1 MSFTDKENDSLEQ
14 NKTIKITIG
23 DYGCNEALEHLKRKV
38 TANNFDSKEENENDI
53 KNSILDICMPYMID
67 ENGDDASQV
76 TAPLYE
82 LQTVAE
88 ILKEQSQKS
97 IESLSKKYDI
107 IFEDLTIP
115 KEEEKKQ
122 IKIKIKS
129 EQKEA
134 QNDDT
139 LILKKIK
146 NVQSN
151 VSFVISDI
159 DSTTISPSKDMS
171 DTATIT
177 FTPVS
182 SDDTTKKIN
191 ISTNTK
197 QIDLTNELVK
207 LPETIIEETE
217 APHNL
222 EKNDFEEFVP
232 KKEIESKQDALKIK
246 RQYAI
251 LRRNSFF
258 ATLISFF
265 ITVLLSLGKTPILS
279 QFIITSTRPAMIICS
294 ILAMIAILSNY
305 NMFLAVKSVFQ
316 KKFETDLMPSIAS
329 IVAVPL
335 AIVAISQAFV
345 ILDVLILL
353 CFILSFRALG
363 ALLKSVYIFQNLK
376 FATSSQQKQGLKLI
390 SDQAI
395 TSSLARNS
403 IEGDALIATQL
414 GFENISDV
422 MKYTTYG
429 RVLGGKLSLITV
441 ISLLFSLIMGFASA
455 IYFDGFINGLYTA
468 TAIQCF
474 ASLPCLF
481 FIDTLPL
488 FSSSKRLKKIGAVI
502 LGKSAAEQI
511 ELANAFV
518 INSADIFPKGTISLY
533 KMQVLSENNLDDTLI
548 RAAALTEYTGNTL
561 TPIFKSIVKTGNIS
575 VLPDADTVKYE
586 ERLGISGWVDNR
598 LLFIGN
604 RTLMETHGIKVPSID
619 VDRKI
624 LSQGYFPVYV
634 ATREKACALLIIQ
647 YSVDHKIAKEL
658 RKITNVGVTM
668 LVNNTD
674 PNITEEMLC
683 DYVGLYGDSVKVM
696 SSAGSYMYK
705 NATASVKTIS
715 APAIFKKNPIALP
728 TILNCATKIK
738 RSNFLLTI
746 IYIICASLGAIVFA
760 YTSFGGSG
768 EPLSQTVTLLF
779 GICTTVISYLIYL
792 FDRP

>member
-1 MSFTDKENDSLEQ
+1 MSFTDNENSSLEQ
-14 NKTIKITIG
+14 NTTPKKTIG
-23 DYGCNEALEHLKRKV
+23 NYGSNSALEHLKRKV
-38 TANNFDSKEENENDI
+38 TANNFDSKEENTTEK
-53 KNSILDICMPYMID
+53 KNTILDICMPYVID
-67 ENGDDASQV
+67 ENGEDTSV
-76 TAPLYE
+76 ESAPLYE
-82 LQTVAE
+82 LQSVAD

-97 IESLSKKYDI
+97 IDSLSKKYDM
-107 IFEDLTIP
+107 IFEDLTAPNQEEKKVIE
-115 KEEEKKQ
+115 KTEEEKNKN
-122 IKIKIKS
+122 
-129 EQKEA
+129 
-134 QNDDT
+134 NDN
-139 LILKKIK
+139 LVSKKIK

-159 DSTTISPSKDMS
+159 DSTTITPSKDMS

-207 LPETIIEETE
+207 VPETFIEETE
-217 APHNL
+217 TPHNL
-222 EKNDFEEFVP
+222 EKSEFEEFVP
-232 KKEIESKQDALKIK
+232 DNEIKNDKDALKIK
-246 RQYAI
+246 RHYAI
-251 LRRNSFF
+251 MRRNSFF

-265 ITVLLSLGKTPILS
+265 ITGLLSLGKTPVLS
-279 QFIITSTRPAMIICS
+279 QFIIASTRTAMIICS
-294 ILAMIAILSNY
+294 SLALVVILSNLS
-305 NMFLAVKSVFQ
+305 MFVSIKKLLRKS
-316 KKFETDLMPSIAS
+316 FETDILPTIAS
-329 IVAVPL
+329 IVTIPF
-335 AIVAISQAFV
+335 AIIAISQSYM

-353 CFILSFRALG
+353 CFVLSFRALSN
-363 ALLKSVYIFQNLK
+363 LLKTSYIYQNLK
-376 FATSSQQKQGLKLI
+376 FATSPQPKQAIKLI

-403 IEGDALIATQL
+403 IEGDSLIATQL
-414 GFENISDV
+414 GFKNLTDL

-429 RVLGGKLSLITV
+429 KPLGGKLSLITL
-441 ISLLFSLIMGFASA
+441 ISLILSVIMGFVSA
-455 IYFDGFINGLYTA
+455 IYFGGFINGLYTA

-481 FIDTLPL
+481 FIDTFPL
-488 FSSSKRLKKIGAVI
+488 FASSRKLKKSGAAI
-502 LGKSAAEQI
+502 FGKTAAEQI

-533 KMQVLSENNLDDTLI
+533 KMQVLSENNLEDTLI
-548 RAAALTEYTGNTL
+548 RAASLTEYTGNTL
-561 TPIFKSIVKTGNIS
+561 APIFKSIVNTGNIS

-658 RKITNVGVTM
+658 RKITNIGVTM

-683 DYVGLYGDSVKVM
+683 DYIGLYEDSVRVM
-696 SSAGSYMYK
+696 SSAGSYMHK
-705 NATASVKTIS
+705 NATVPVDTIS
-715 APAIFKKNPIALP
+715 APAVFKKNPIALP
-728 TILNCATKIK
+728 TVLNCATKIK
-738 RSNFLLTI
+738 RSNFLLNI
-746 IYIICASLGAIVFA
+746 CYVICASLGVIIFA
-760 YTSFGGSG
+760 YTSFKGSG
-768 EPLSQTVTLLF
+768 EPLSQTVTLLY
-779 GICTTVISYLIYL
+779 GIITTVISYFIYL

>member
-1 MSFTDKENDSLEQ
+1 MSFTDNENSSLEQ
-14 NKTIKITIG
+14 NTTPKKTIG
-23 DYGCNEALEHLKRKV
+23 NYGSNDALERLKRKV
-38 TANNFDSKEENENDI
+38 TANNFDSKEEN
-53 KNSILDICMPYMID
+53 KNEKKNTILDICMPYVID
-67 ENGDDASQV
+67 ENGEDTSKDS
-76 TAPLYE
+76 APLYE

-97 IESLSKKYDI
+97 IESLSKKYDM
-107 IFEDLTIP
+107 IFEDLTAP
-115 KEEEKKQ
+115 KQEEKK
-122 IKIKIKS
+122 II
-129 EQKEA
+129 EETKEEPEN
-134 QNDDT
+134 NDN
-139 LILKKIK
+139 LISKKIK

-159 DSTTISPSKDMS
+159 DSTTITPSKDMS

-207 LPETIIEETE
+207 LPETFIEETE
-217 APHNL
+217 VPHNL
-222 EKNDFEEFVP
+222 EKSEFEEFVP
-232 KKEIESKQDALKIK
+232 ENEIENDKDALKIK
-246 RQYAI
+246 RHYAI

-265 ITVLLSLGKTPILS
+265 ITGLLALGKTSILS

-294 ILAMIAILSNY
+294 SLTLIAILSNF
-305 NMFLAVKSVFQ
+305 NMFVSIKRVIG
-316 KKFETDLMPSIAS
+316 KTFETDLMPTIAS
-329 IVAVPL
+329 IVTIPL
-335 AIVAISQAFV
+335 AIVAITQAYM

-363 ALLKSVYIFQNLK
+363 ATLKTSYIFQNLK
-376 FATSSQQKQGLKLI
+376 FATSPQQKQAIKLI

-395 TSSLARNS
+395 TSSLTRNS

-414 GFENISDV
+414 EFKNSTDL
-422 MKYTTYG
+422 MKYITYG
-429 RVLGGKLSLITV
+429 KPLGGKLSLITL
-441 ISLLFSLIMGFASA
+441 ISLILSVIIGFASA
-455 IYFDGFINGLYTA
+455 IYFGGFVNGLYTA

-481 FIDTLPL
+481 FIDTFPL
-488 FSSSKRLKKIGAVI
+488 FASSKKLKKLGAAI
-502 LGKSAAEQI
+502 FGKSAAEQI

-533 KMQVLSENNLDDTLI
+533 KMQVLSENNLEDTLI
-548 RAAALTEYTGNTL
+548 RAASLTEYTGNTL
-561 TPIFKSIVKTGNIS
+561 APIFKSIVKTGNIS

-604 RTLMETHGIKVPSID
+604 RTLMETHGIKVPTIE

-647 YSVDHKIAKEL
+647 YSVDPKIAKEL
-658 RKITNVGVTM
+658 RKITNIGVTM

-683 DYVGLYGDSVKVM
+683 DYIGLYEDSVRVM
-696 SSAGSYMYK
+696 SSAGSYMHK
-705 NATASVKTIS
+705 NATVPVDTIS

-728 TILNCATKIK
+728 SILNCATKIK
-738 RSNFLLTI
+738 RSNLLLTVC
-746 IYIICASLGAIVFA
+746 YIICASLGAIIFA
-760 YTSFGGSG
+760 YTSFKGSG
-768 EPLSQTVTLLF
+768 EPLSQTVTLLY
-779 GICTTVISYLIYL
+779 GISTTVISYFIYL

>member
-1 MSFTDKENDSLEQ
+1 MSFTDKENSSLEQ
-14 NKTIKITIG
+14 NTPSTKSIG
-23 DYGCNEALEHLKRKV
+23 NYGSNSAFERLKQKV
-38 TANNFDSKEENENDI
+38 TANNFDSKEEIEKDK
-53 KNSILDICMPYMID
+53 KNTLLDICMPYVID
-67 ENGDDASQV
+67 ENGDDASKDS
-76 TAPLYE
+76 APLYE

-97 IESLSKKYDI
+97 IESLSKKYDM
-107 IFEDLTIP
+107 IFEDLTAP
-115 KEEEKKQ
+115 KQEEKKT
-122 IKIKIKS
+122 IKEEIT
-129 EQKEA
+129 EDKEESDN
-134 QNDDT
+134 NDN
-139 LILKKIK
+139 LVSKKIK

-159 DSTTISPSKDMS
+159 DSTTITPSKDMS

-182 SDDTTKKIN
+182 SDDSTKKIN

-207 LPETIIEETE
+207 LPETFIEDVAT
-217 APHNL
+217 PHNL
-222 EKNDFEEFVP
+222 EKSEFEEFVP
-232 KKEIESKQDALKIK
+232 EKEIENEKDALKIK
-246 RQYAI
+246 RHYAI

-265 ITVLLSLGKTPILS
+265 ITGLLSLGKTPILS
-279 QFIITSTRPAMIICS
+279 QFIITTTRPAMIICS
-294 ILAMIAILSNY
+294 SLALIAILSNF
-305 NMFLAVKSVFQ
+305 NMFISIKSVIRRT
-316 KKFETDLMPSIAS
+316 FETDLMPSIAS
-329 IVAVPL
+329 IVTILLAV
-335 AIVAISQAFV
+335 ISIIQAFA

-363 ALLKSVYIFQNLK
+363 AFLKSSYIFQNIK
-376 FATSSQQKQGLKLI
+376 FATSSQQKQALKLI

-414 GFENISDV
+414 GFKNISDL
-422 MKYTTYG
+422 MKYITYG
-429 RVLGGKLSLITV
+429 KTLGGKLSLVTT
-441 ISLLFSLIMGFASA
+441 ISLSFSLIMGFASA
-455 IYFDGFINGLYTA
+455 IYFGGFINGLYTA
-468 TAIQCF
+468 SAIQCF

-481 FIDTLPL
+481 FIDTFPL
-488 FSSSKRLKKIGAVI
+488 FSSSLKLKKIGAAI
-502 LGKSAAEQI
+502 LGKSAADQI

-518 INSADIFPKGTISLY
+518 INSADIFPKGTISLH
-533 KMQVLSENNLDDTLI
+533 KMQILSENNLDDTLI
-548 RAAALTEYTGNTL
+548 RAASLTEYTCNTL
-561 TPIFKSIVKTGNIS
+561 APIFKSIVKTGNIS

-658 RKITNVGVTM
+658 RKITNIGVTM

-674 PNITEEMLC
+674 PNLTEEMLC
-683 DYVGLYGDSVKVM
+683 DYIGLYEDSVKVM
-696 SSAGSYMYK
+696 SSAGSYMHK
-705 NATASVKTIS
+705 NATTPVDTIS
-715 APAIFKKNPIALP
+715 APAVFKKNPIALP

-760 YTSFGGSG
+760 YTSFKGSG
-768 EPLSQTVTLLF
+768 EPLSQTVTLLY